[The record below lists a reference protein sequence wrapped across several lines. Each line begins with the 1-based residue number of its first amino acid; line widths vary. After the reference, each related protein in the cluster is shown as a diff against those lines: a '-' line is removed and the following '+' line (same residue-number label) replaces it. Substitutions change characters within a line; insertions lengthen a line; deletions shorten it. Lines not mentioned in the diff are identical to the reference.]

1 MCSNGA
7 IIIIII
13 IMTMTVVDHKIG
25 KLLDKWGTLH
35 HPMTRSLPLP
45 AGTVDCPKPG
55 AGRAL
60 SWLGCCCSLAIKGR
74 RFFKI
79 VKTTNQYNMLI
90 H

>member
-1 MCSNGA
+1 MCPNGA
-7 IIIIII
+7 IIII
-13 IMTMTVVDHKIG
+13 IMTMTVVDHKISR
-25 KLLDKWGTLH
+25 LLDKWGTLH
-35 HPMTRSLPLP
+35 HPMTRSLP

-60 SWLGCCCSLAIKGR
+60 SWLGCCCSLAIQGR